1 MNFLKAVFMLF
12 ILLLFLASCLPT
24 SQAPLP
30 VETPTQPLTQAP
42 TEPVPTPQDA
52 PLLPPQAAQ
61 EAVGTLAA
69 QLDVPVDQVTIAQ
82 IDEEDW
88 PDGCLGLATDDEM
101 CTEAIVPGFR
111 VILRAGEAVHE
122 FRTNRD
128 GSVVREVTS
137 SEEDLT
143 GRAAELLV
151 RLSGLALDRIQVTG
165 LEQRD
170 WPNSCL
176 GVEAPEEMCLAV
188 ITPGYRI
195 RYQVEGESYVVH
207 TTADLSHGRLM
218 TAPSGMD
225 VALKVRVQVENELN
239 RELAEIRLVDLEA
252 VDWPNAC
259 LGVQEPYQSCAEV
272 ITPGYRVVLAVGSDE
287 YIFHTDETGGQ
298 IIQASRE

>member
-1 MNFLKAVFMLF
+1 MNFLRAVFMLF

-42 TEPVPTPQDA
+42 TQPIPTPQDA

-61 EAVGTLAA
+61 EAADALAA
-69 QLDVPVDQVTIAQ
+69 RLDIPVEQVTIAQ

-111 VILRAGEAVHE
+111 VILKAGDAVHE

-128 GSVVREVTS
+128 GSVLREATS
-137 SEEDLT
+137 SDEDLT
-143 GRAAELLV
+143 GKAVELMA
-151 RLSGLALDRIQVTG
+151 RLSGLALDRMKVTG
-165 LEQRD
+165 WEQRE

-176 GVEAPEEMCLAV
+176 GVEAPGEMCLAV

-195 RYQVEGESYVVH
+195 SYQVNGEAYVVH
-207 TTADLSHGRLM
+207 TTADFSHGRLV

-225 VALKVRVQVENELN
+225 AALKTRVQLENELN
-239 RELAEIRLVDLEA
+239 KDLAEIRLVKLEA

-259 LGVQEPYQSCAEV
+259 LGVQQPDRSCAEV
-272 ITPGYRVVLAVGSDE
+272 ITPGYRVTLVIGSDE
-287 YIFHTDETGGQ
+287 YIYHTDASGEL
-298 IIQASRE
+298 IIEASGN